1 MQFVGQGSRR
11 YEALDGLRGLAAV
24 GVLLYH
30 LGGWTYRPWLMAH
43 GYLAVD
49 FFFCL
54 SGFVLAHAY
63 GDRRIGWIG
72 FMRARLTRVW
82 PLIGL
87 SMLAGALVMIGH
99 RNAILECL
107 VMGLLVLPRI
117 WVADEDSFSPLF
129 PLNPP
134 AWSLFLELL
143 AGALWFPVRRL
154 STLWLVLVIIVSG
167 GLLIGIGYGMGGV
180 QTGWDRATYWI
191 GVIRTIFPFALGWA
205 CYRIQPYLRASL
217 PAWLLALILFAVL
230 ATPPLLYTATF
241 DLVCVAVV
249 FPLIVLLG
257 HRDPAGRAA
266 TVFRLSGEVSYP
278 LYALHWVTWELLLRS
293 FRALGGK
300 GYPLGFVAGAAVLI
314 VLAAWAMLKLYD
326 LPVRRWLAGR
336 WNAGRDHQAPGQG
349 VSGRSL

>member
-1 MQFVGQGSRR
+1 VQQGRR
-11 YEALDGLRGLAAV
+11 FEALDGLRGLAAL

-30 LGGWTYRPWLMAH
+30 LGGWTNRPWLLAH

-63 GDRRIGWIG
+63 GERQIGWLG
-72 FMRARLTRVW
+72 FMRLRLLRVW
-82 PLIGL
+82 PLIAL
-87 SMLAGALVMIGH
+87 SMVAGALVMIGH
-99 RNAILECL
+99 RDGIIGCL
-107 VMGLLVLPRI
+107 LMGLLVLPRI
-117 WVADEDSFSPLF
+117 WVGDDESFSPLF

-143 AGALWFPVRRL
+143 AGALWFPARRL
-154 STLWLVLVIIVSG
+154 STLWLVLVIVVSG

-205 CYRIQPYLRASL
+205 CYRMQPYLSWAPPS
-217 PAWLLALILFAVL
+217 WVLALVLVAVL

-241 DLVCVAVV
+241 DLVCVAIV

-257 HRDPAGRAA
+257 WRDPTGRAA
-266 TVFRLSGEVSYP
+266 VLCRFSGDVSYP
-278 LYALHWVTWELLLRS
+278 LYALHWVGWELLLRG
-293 FRALGGK
+293 FRAAGGR
-300 GYPLGFVAGAAVLI
+300 GYPLAFMACAVVLI
-314 VLAAWAMLKLYD
+314 VVGAWLMLKFYD
-326 LPVRRWLAGR
+326 LPVRRWLTAKFGPR
-336 WNAGRDHQAPGQG
+336 GETPHA
-349 VSGRSL
+349 

>member
-1 MQFVGQGSRR
+1 VAGESRR
-11 YEALDGLRGLAAV
+11 YEALDGLRGLAAL

-63 GDRRIGWIG
+63 GARRLGWLG

-82 PLIGL
+82 PLIAV

-99 RNAILECL
+99 GDNILESL

-117 WVADEDSFSPLF
+117 WVGSDDSFSPLF

-143 AGALWFPVRRL
+143 VGALWFSVRRL
-154 STLWLVLVIIVSG
+154 STLWLVLLIVVSG
-167 GLLIGIGYGMGGV
+167 ALLIGIGYGMGGV

-191 GVIRTIFPFALGWA
+191 GVIRTIVPFALGWA
-205 CYRIQPYLRASL
+205 CYRMQPYVRWSA
-217 PAWLLALILFAVL
+217 PAWLLALVLLAVL

-241 DLVCVAVV
+241 DLVCVGVV

-257 HRDPAGRAA
+257 HRDPTGRAA
-266 TVFRLSGEVSYP
+266 QLFRFSGAVSYP

-300 GYPLGFVAGAAVLI
+300 GYPLALVVLAAVLI
-314 VLAAWAMLKLYD
+314 VATAWIMLRVYD
-326 LPVRRWLAGR
+326 QPVRRWLG
-336 WNAGRDHQAPGQG
+336 GLSPGQT
-349 VSGRSL
+349 RQT

>member
-1 MQFVGQGSRR
+1 MSILGPSIEVGRR

-63 GDRRIGWIG
+63 GTRDISWSR
-72 FMRARLTRVW
+72 FMRARLIRVW
-82 PLIGL
+82 PLIAL
-87 SMLAGALVMIGH
+87 SMVAGALVMIGH
-99 RNAILECL
+99 RDGIMGCL

-117 WVADEDSFSPLF
+117 WVGDEDSFSPLF

-143 AGALWFPVRRL
+143 ASALWFPARRL
-154 STLWLVLVIIVSG
+154 STLWLVLVIVVSG
-167 GLLIGIGYGMGGV
+167 GVLIGIAYGMGGV

-205 CYRIQPYLRASL
+205 CYRIQPYLRIGA
-217 PAWLLALILFAVL
+217 PAWLLALVLLAVL
-230 ATPPLLYTATF
+230 AMPPLDYTATY
-241 DLVCVAVV
+241 DLVCVAIV

-257 HRDPAGRAA
+257 HRDPQGRGGALCR
-266 TVFRLSGEVSYP
+266 FSGEISYP
-278 LYALHWVTWELLLRS
+278 LYALHWVLWELLLRA

-300 GYPLGFVAGAAVLI
+300 GYPEGFVALAVFLILAGAWVALRT
-314 VLAAWAMLKLYD
+314 YD
-326 LPVRRWLAGR
+326 MPVRRWLKLRAQVG
-336 WNAGRDHQAPGQG
+336 
-349 VSGRSL
+349 